1 MGEPSALLHGFTVA
15 LSFTHLL
22 LMFSGILL
30 GLVIGVLPGLGAASA
45 MAIVLPLTIS
55 LPPASA
61 IILISCVYWGA
72 LFAGAI
78 TAILGNAPR
87 EPWSVATTFDGHP
100 LAQQGLGAQALTAAF
115 ISSFVGA
122 SFAVV
127 LLTLLAPAF
136 AGLAE
141 GFEAPEFFAVYLAVF
156 CGFVGLGKGSPTKV
170 IASMMLGFAL
180 AVVGSDAATGQARM
194 TFGIAPMARGF
205 DFLAVAIG
213 LFGIGGMLW
222 AMDEEPAF
230 RGKRSRMT
238 ARIVLES
245 CAEWP
250 RFWATALRGGLLG
263 CVLGIVPGGLTA
275 ASLVSYGIAQR
286 LSVKGS
292 KFGSGEMEGVVAPQ
306 TAVQAAGASAL
317 LPVLALGV
325 PTSTATAVLVGGL
338 LLWGVQPGPLIF
350 IEQKDLVWG
359 LVASAYLGNL
369 AAFML
374 ALTCLPLFAKLLRVP
389 FAVFAPVVVVA
400 CAIGAYTVRHEI
412 FDVWLMLGF
421 GVVGYVLKKLD
432 YPLTPLVLA
441 LVLGD
446 RVEASFR
453 ESMVLSQGSPLVFF
467 SSGLSA
473 ALTALALTML
483 LWPLVAT
490 VMRAREAAKA
500 P

>member
-1 MGEPSALLHGFTVA
+1 MGEPSALLHGFSAV
-15 LSFTHLL
+15 LSLTHLL
-22 LMFSGILL
+22 LMFTGILL
-30 GLVIGVLPGLGAASA
+30 GLVIGVLPGLGGASA
-45 MAIVLPLTIS
+45 MAIALPLTIS

-61 IILISCVYWGA
+61 VILISCVYWGA

-78 TAILGNAPR
+78 AAILRNAPR

-100 LAQQGLGAQALTAAF
+100 LAQQGLGAKALAAAF
-115 ISSFVGA
+115 TASFAGA
-122 SFAVV
+122 SFAAI
-127 LLTLLAPAF
+127 LLTLLGPAF
-136 AGLAE
+136 ASFAA
-141 GFEAPEFFAVYLAVF
+141 GFGPPEFFAVYLLVF
-156 CGFVGLGKGSPTKV
+156 CGFVGLGQGSPSKA

-180 AVVGSDAATGQARM
+180 AVVGGDAATGQLRM
-194 TFGIAPMARGF
+194 TFGLATMARGF
-205 DFLAVAIG
+205 DFLVVAMG
-213 LFGIGGMLW
+213 LFGIGGVLW
-222 AMDEEPAF
+222 AMGERPAL
-230 RGKRSRMT
+230 RSKRARMT
-238 ARIVLES
+238 PRIVLQTW
-245 CAEWP
+245 AEWP
-250 RFWATALRGGLLG
+250 RYWATSLRGGLLG
-263 CVLGIVPGGLTA
+263 CALGIVPGGVTA
-275 ASLVSYGIAQR
+275 ASYMSYAIAQR
-286 LSVKGS
+286 LSVEGK
-292 KFGSGEMEGVVAPQ
+292 KFGSGQMEGVVAPE
-306 TAVQAAGASAL
+306 TAVHAAGASAL

-325 PTSTATAVLVGGL
+325 PTTTATAILVGGL

-350 IEQKDLVWG
+350 VEQKDLVWG

-421 GVVGYVLKKLD
+421 GIVGYVLKKLD

-441 LVLGD
+441 LILGD

-483 LWPLVAT
+483 LWPLVAK